1 MEFNIFRGKSRAEKR
16 IVAAA
21 GLGLESKFMAT
32 IRTGIG
38 VDTHRFA
45 KGRRLILG
53 GVEVDHKLGLDGH
66 SDADV
71 LCHAV
76 MDALLGAVADG
87 DIGMHFPNT
96 SPEWKDAR
104 SLDLLKE
111 VVNRLRRRG
120 ARVVN
125 VDATIIAE
133 RPKIAPHA
141 EAMRRNMAR
150 VLGVQVDQVS
160 VKATTAEKMGALG
173 RAEGIAAM
181 AVATVEQRK
190 DSEA

>member
-1 MEFNIFRGKSRAEKR
+1 MA
-16 IVAAA
+16 IV
-21 GLGLESKFMAT
+21 
-32 IRTGIG
+32 RTGIG

-45 KGRRLILG
+45 RGRRLILG
-53 GVEVDHKLGLDGH
+53 GVEVDHKVGLEGH

-96 SPEWKDAR
+96 DPEWKDAR
-104 SLDLLKE
+104 SLDLLKA
-111 VVNRLRRRG
+111 VADRLRRHG

-125 VDATIIAE
+125 VDSTVIAE

-141 EAMRRNMAR
+141 DAMRRNMAR
-150 VLGVQVDQVS
+150 MLGINVDRVS

-181 AVATVEQRK
+181 AVATVEQG
-190 DSEA
+190 EPGA